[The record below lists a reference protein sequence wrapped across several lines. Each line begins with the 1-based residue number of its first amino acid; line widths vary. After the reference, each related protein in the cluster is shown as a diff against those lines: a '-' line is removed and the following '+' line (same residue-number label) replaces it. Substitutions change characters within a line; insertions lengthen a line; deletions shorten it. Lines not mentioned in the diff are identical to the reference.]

1 MSILLLAI
9 VLIGFART
17 LFLRPLFQVPA
28 IPWYVYVHGSVMTVW
43 IVLFVVQTSLVA
55 ARRTDLHRRLGVFGA
70 VLAVSMVIL
79 AIVITLKIPSSFP
92 TRAAAAA
99 ATGGPPITR
108 QVAMQLAMQIMWGN
122 VGTIILFPTLVAT
135 ALRMRRRSDVH
146 KRLMLLASMALVGP
160 ALGRMQ
166 AFPSLWGIT
175 ASAPVITAF
184 FTLLPIAADLLLPLT
199 LVGHD
204 LLTTRRLHQATL
216 WGVLGYFTSAVGF
229 FSVIP
234 ATAVGRALWNALE

>member
-1 MSILLLAI
+1 MSRYFLGMSILLLAI

-28 IPWYVYVHGSVMTVW
+28 IPWYVYVHGSVMSAW

-55 ARRTDLHRRLGVFGA
+55 AHRTDLHRRLGVLAA

-79 AIVITLKIPSSFP
+79 AIVLTFQIPSTFS
-92 TRAAAAA
+92 TRAAAGASFRE
-99 ATGGPPITR
+99 P
-108 QVAMQLAMQIMWGN
+108 MQIMWGN

-135 ALRMRRRSDVH
+135 ALWKRRRSDVH

-160 ALGRMQ
+160 ALGRIQ

-175 ASAPVITAF
+175 AAAPVITAF
-184 FTLLPIAADLLLPLT
+184 FAIFPIAADLMLPLT

-204 LLTTRRLHQATL
+204 LLTTRRLHRATL
-216 WGVLGYFTSAVGF
+216 WGVIGYFLSAVGF

-234 ATAVGRALWNALE
+234 ATALGPALWHALE